1 MKSENNN
8 SKKNVKI
15 ILILFGAAFGIF
27 LLLFGSYMDRDEKNS
42 DDEKKITSIETGM
55 NAEKY
60 AADAERRIAELCS
73 GVRGVADVRVVVTL
87 AGGYNAVYAQNSQS
101 SSSGYRNEFVL
112 TGSGSSETPLLV
124 GYSVPEI
131 SGVGI
136 VCSGGG
142 EASVRREI
150 ISLVS
155 ATFGVSSNKI
165 YVTEGQN

>member
-1 MKSENNN
+1 MKNENNN
-8 SKKNVKI
+8 SKKSGKV
-15 ILILFGAAFGIF
+15 ILLVLGAALGIF
-27 LLLFGSYMDRDEKNS
+27 LLLFGSYMDKEQ
-42 DDEKKITSIETGM
+42 KKADVKAEAESLELNM
-55 NAEKY
+55 NAEEY
-60 AADAERRIAELCS
+60 AAEAEKKIAELCS
-73 GVRGVADVRVVVTL
+73 GVRGVSDVRVMVTL

-101 SSSGYRNEFVL
+101 GASGYRNEFVL
-112 TGSGSSETPLLV
+112 TGSGSSEAPLLV

-142 EASVRREI
+142 DASVRREI